1 MWDLLARFIVRKS
14 VFILITILVGTAI
27 VGYNS
32 TEQRLQ
38 WSLPKMLPD
47 NDSTLMAFNDFKDRF
62 GNNGQALILAMEEN
76 PLDDLELFNSWFRFG
91 KQLESID
98 GVDTVVAINQ
108 LFNVVKDTANKRF
121 ELHKIVPNELKTV
134 AELDSVRAL
143 VYSLPFYKGRLMNDT
158 NHVNLMLI
166 TMNQKVFNSKQREP
180 LVASIFEVVDSY
192 RDDNKLKSTLFSK
205 LLFRNNLFLCQ
216 MQLYDIVLES

>member
-62 GNNGQALILAMEEN
+62 GNNGQALILALEEN
-76 PLDDLELFNSWFRFG
+76 P
-91 KQLESID
+91 
-98 GVDTVVAINQ
+98 
-108 LFNVVKDTANKRF
+108 
-121 ELHKIVPNELKTV
+121 
-134 AELDSVRAL
+134 
-143 VYSLPFYKGRLMNDT
+143 
-158 NHVNLMLI
+158 
-166 TMNQKVFNSKQREP
+166 
-180 LVASIFEVVDSY
+180 
-192 RDDNKLKSTLFSK
+192 
-205 LLFRNNLFLCQ
+205 
-216 MQLYDIVLES
+216 